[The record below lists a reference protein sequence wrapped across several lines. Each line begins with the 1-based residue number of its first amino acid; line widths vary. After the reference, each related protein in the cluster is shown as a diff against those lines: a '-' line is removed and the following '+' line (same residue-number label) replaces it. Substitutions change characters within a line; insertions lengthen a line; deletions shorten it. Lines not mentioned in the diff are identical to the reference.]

1 MPSVDDSQLPDPE
14 SRPPSHWLAMVRQEE
29 RRGELLSAYDIANR
43 GLEEHPENVDLAYRA
58 VLALARTG
66 STSEAERRFAD
77 LHLTDVDTGDVAALR
92 ARILKDR
99 ALGASGEER
108 RRLAEAAALAYQRIA
123 DRSGD
128 YFPAINAATLRLVA
142 GDTATAADLASKA
155 LSLVDASGDM
165 TYYAAATRAEAQLLL
180 GDPGSARA
188 ELVIAAGL
196 HDGDFGAVS
205 TTRRQLRMI
214 CAMTSLD
221 EGILSALAGPTV
233 AHYCGH
239 MISRENGIDGL
250 RTFDEDEVR
259 SEMAAVIARD
269 PVGFA
274 YGSLSGGSDILWAE
288 ALLDSGVELHVV
300 LPFALEDFLETSVR
314 PSGEAWVRRFHEC
327 LEGSVSMTFATE
339 GRFLGDEIL
348 YGYCARLA
356 MGLALLRARFLD
368 ARVLQLALWDGEP
381 PAGEVGTARDVATW
395 RSTGHDST
403 TIAPRI
409 IGLPHDRAGRA
420 GRGTAS
426 RTRGDVRVVR
436 AILTGDMRGFS
447 KLSDEQLPAFSRA
460 VMGSLSDVLAR
471 YDKDIE
477 YLNTWG
483 DAILAVVSDASSA
496 AHCALDLQDAMTTVD
511 LQGFGLPK
519 HLAFRLS
526 GHLGPVFITA
536 DPVLHTPS
544 FMGTHISRAARIEP
558 VTPPA
563 AVYVTEPFA
572 ASLELAGCTDLR
584 CDYVGHMPAAK
595 DYGRLRMYRLLRRG
609 VANAPELV
617 AP

>member
-1 MPSVDDSQLPDPE
+1 MPSVYDSRLTDPE
-14 SRPPSHWLAMVRQEE
+14 SRPPPHWLAMVRQEE

-58 VLALARTG
+58 VLALARAG
-66 STSEAERRFAD
+66 STSEAERRFAN

-123 DRSGD
+123 DQSGD

-142 GDTATAADLASKA
+142 GDTATAADLASNA
-155 LSLVDASGDM
+155 LSLVDASGDT

-214 CAMTSLD
+214 CAMTSLEED
-221 EGILSALAGPTV
+221 ILSALAGPTV

-239 MISRENGIDGL
+239 MISRENGINGL

-259 SEMAAVIARD
+259 SEMAAAIARD

-274 YGSLSGGSDILWAE
+274 YGSLAGGSDILWAE
-288 ALLDSGVELHVV
+288 ALLDSGAELHVV

-381 PAGEVGTARDVATW
+381 PAGEVGTAKDVATW

-403 TIAPRI
+403 TITPRI
-409 IGLPHDRAGRA
+409 IGPPHDRAG
-420 GRGTAS
+420 GGTAS
-426 RTRGDVRVVR
+426 RTRDDVRVVR
-436 AILTGDMRGFS
+436 AILTGDMCGFS

-477 YLNTWG
+477 YRNTWG
-483 DAILAVVSDASSA
+483 DAILAVVSDVSLA

-511 LQGFGLPK
+511 FRGFGLPK

-526 GHLGPVFITA
+526 GHIGPVFVTT

-558 VTPPA
+558 VTPPG

-609 VANAPELV
+609 VANAAELA